1 MLEVNGVVRNF
12 GGLVAVDNVSFKVG
26 KGQVL
31 GFIGPNGAG
40 KTTTMRIL
48 ATLAS
53 VVSPSWIIPRKH
65 AASLDSCRIMPASM

>member
-1 MLEVNGVVRNF
+1 MLEVNALVRDF
-12 GGLVAVDNVSFKVG
+12 GGLRAVDNVSFKVG

-48 ATLAS
+48 ATLDLPSRIRRTPGAS
-53 VVSPSWIIPRKH
+53 PG
-65 AASLDSCRIMPASM
+65 SCRIMQASM